1 MTRSRRML
9 ARAAVLSVF
18 VLTLASSAY
27 AVDGVVLIDQNRAL
41 AGNVTPGD
49 DPGFP
54 VSLTKSGSYRL
65 SSDLLISDI
74 NLTGISIETGQA
86 VSIDLNGF
94 SIRGVHSG
102 GARPCQATTPGKG
115 IGTGLGNATDVDI
128 RNGTI
133 ERMGCDGILLIGFGN
148 MVQNVRVRGNGATGI
163 QLTGVII
170 NNTITNNG
178 GEGISSFDA
187 VVTGNHISDN
197 DADGIVIF
205 VGVVSNNTVTNNSDH
220 GLFVPGSSG
229 NPGTRVA
236 YSNNVFS
243 GNNANGVQVFG
254 GIQTGANVCAALAV
268 GTVCP

>member
-1 MTRSRRML
+1 ML

-18 VLTLASSAY
+18 VLTAASSAY

-65 SSDLLISDI
+65 SSDLVVSDI
-74 NLTGISIETGQA
+74 NLSGISIETGQA

-102 GARPCQATTPGKG
+102 GPRPCQAVTPGKG
-115 IGTGLGNATDVDI
+115 IATGLGNATDVDI

-197 DADGIVIF
+197 DAEGIVLF
-205 VGVVSNNTVTNNSDH
+205 VGVVSNNSVSNNNGH
-220 GLFVPGSSG
+220 GLFVPGNAG
-229 NPGTRVA
+229 NPGNRVA

-243 GNNANGVQVFG
+243 GNNSQADQVFG
-254 GIQTGANVCAALAV
+254 GIQTGSNICAVLSGGAINGAL
-268 GTVCP
+268 CP